1 MKKNIYLFFIMLS
14 TLNSFS
20 QAYTIKTFN
29 WNDAGFKGIKPTYS
43 QSVSIMSFGGNNTNS
58 ASNNTA
64 LNNAI
69 AALGTN
75 GGTIYFPKGVYSF
88 TGQVS
93 FSRDSITLKGAGYDS
108 TQLRFNLSGILNNCI
123 NITGSQVNTD
133 TTSFASAGVRDSN
146 WVNVLNAGV
155 FSVGQWVYLQ
165 CGTGSN
171 AYFND
176 TWAYGSLGQI
186 LQIKTIVG
194 NKITFNS
201 PFRFYYKLALQ
212 PKIKKILPRKAIGFE
227 CMKVQRLDPTT
238 QQTSLFS
245 FDKAVQCWISG
256 IEGDSTNYSHVE
268 LNRCS
273 NIDIVNSYFHHAF
286 AYGGSGQGYG
296 IAFQYSAN
304 ECKVENNVFQNL
316 RHSMLFQAG
325 ANGNVCGYNYS
336 FNPFWSQFPFP
347 SNSAGDIVFHG
358 NYPFANLCEGNI
370 NQNTVIDNSNAKNGP
385 YNTLFRN
392 RSELYGVFMNTG
404 PATDTSQ
411 FLGLE
416 VTNTGGGFGLYTI
429 VGNGNLEYGNMI
441 KAVLTPA
448 GTNSLTEKSL
458 YYSGAQRPQC
468 FNNSVHNW
476 SILGIPNAYNSNS
489 NAAKDR
495 AMQNHWA
502 DCVCSYYTP
511 TTIKSSTVNTN
522 SSIIIYP
529 NPAKNELK
537 INNELSVNEVCIYNL
552 EGKLVLNKQA
562 KNIDRIDVSGLQ
574 NGIYV
579 VCIKDKSG
587 IKNYKLIKE

>member
-1 MKKNIYLFFIMLS
+1 MKKYIQFLALLFC
-14 TLNSFS
+14 TLHVFS
-20 QAYTIKTFN
+20 QSYSIKKFN
-29 WNDAGFKGIKPTYS
+29 WQDAGFKGLKPTYN
-43 QSVSIMSFGGNNTNS
+43 QTVNIMSYGGNNTNS
-58 ASNNTA
+58 AANNTA
-64 LNNAI
+64 LTSAI
-69 AALGTN
+69 AALN
-75 GGTIYFPKGVYSF
+75 NLGGVVYFPKGVYSF

-108 TQLRFNLSGILNNCI
+108 TQLRFNLSGVLNNCI

-146 WVNVLNAGV
+146 WVNVLNASA
-155 FSVGQWVYLQ
+155 FTAGQWVYLQ
-165 CGTGSN
+165 CGAGSN

-176 TWAYGSLGQI
+176 TWAYGSLGQVM
-186 LQIKTIVG
+186 QIKAIVA
-194 NKITFNS
+194 NKITFYS

-212 PKIKKILPRKAIGFE
+212 PKIKKINPRKAIGFE
-227 CMKVQRLDPTT
+227 CLKVQRLDATT

-245 FDKAVQCWISG
+245 FDKAVQCWIHG
-256 IEGDSTNYSHVE
+256 IESDTTNFAHVE

-273 NIDIVNSYFHHAF
+273 NIDITNSYFHHAF

-336 FNPFWSQFPFP
+336 FNPFWVQSFFPA
-347 SNSAGDIVFHG
+347 NSAGDIVFHG

-370 NQNTVIDNSNAKNGP
+370 NQNTVIDNSHAKNGP

-404 PATDTSQ
+404 PATDTTQ

-416 VTNTGGGFGLYTI
+416 VTNTGSGYGLYTI
-429 VGNGNLEYGNMI
+429 VGNGNLEYGN
-441 KAVLTPA
+441 KVQGVLTPA
-448 GTNSLTEKSL
+448 ATSSLSEKSL
-458 YYSGAQRPQC
+458 YYAGVQRPLC
-468 FNNSVHNW
+468 FNASVHNW
-476 SILGIPNAYNSNS
+476 SILGVPNAYNTNS

-511 TTIKSSTVNTN
+511 TNIKSTINNKQSE
-522 SSIIIYP
+522 IIIYP
-529 NPAKNELK
+529 NPAQNELK
-537 INNELSVNEVCIYNL
+537 IKNELSVTEVAIYNL

-562 KNIDRIDVSGLQ
+562 KHIESIDVSILQ
-574 NGIYV
+574 KGIYL
-579 VCIKDKSG
+579 VCLKDKAG

>member
-1 MKKNIYLFFIMLS
+1 MKKISFLS
-14 TLNSFS
+14 IALIFVLSCFS

-29 WNDAGFKGIKPTYS
+29 WKDAGFKGVKPTYS
-43 QSVSIMSFGGNNTNS
+43 QSVSIMSYGGNNTNS
-58 ASNNTA
+58 APNNAA
-64 LNNAI
+64 LNSAI

-75 GGTIYFPKGVYSF
+75 GGTVYFPKGVYSF

-93 FSRDSITLKGAGYDS
+93 VSRDSITFKGAGYDS
-108 TQLRFNLSGILNNCI
+108 TQLRFNLSGVLNNCI
-123 NITGSQVNTD
+123 NVFGSQVNTD
-133 TTSFASAGVRDSN
+133 TTSFAGAGVRDSN
-146 WVNVLNAGV
+146 WVNVLNAGA

-165 CGTGSN
+165 CTDN
-171 AYFND
+171 TYMND

-186 LQIKTIVG
+186 IQIKAITG

-201 PFRFYYKLALQ
+201 PFRFYYKLSLQ

-227 CMKVQRLDPTT
+227 CMKVQRLDVTT
-238 QQTSLFS
+238 NQTSLFS

-273 NIDIVNSYFHHAF
+273 NIDITNSYFHHSF
-286 AYGGSGQGYG
+286 AYGSSGQGYG

-304 ECKVENNVFQNL
+304 ECKVENNIFQNL

-347 SNSAGDIVFHG
+347 SNSSGDIVFHG
-358 NYPFANLCEGNI
+358 NYPFSNLCEGNI
-370 NQNTVIDNSNAKNGP
+370 NQNTVIDNSHAKNGP
-385 YNTLFRN
+385 YNTFFRN

-404 PATDTSQ
+404 PATDTTQ

-416 VTNTGGGFGLYTI
+416 VTNSGSGLGLYTI

-441 KAVLTPA
+441 KGILTPA
-448 GTNSLTEKSL
+448 STNSLTEKSL
-458 YYSGAQRPQC
+458 YYSGAQRPLC
-468 FNNSVHNW
+468 FNASVHNW
-476 SILGIPNAYNSNS
+476 GILGIPNAYNTNS

-511 TTIKSSTVNTN
+511 TSIKSSIINQ
-522 SSIIIYP
+522 SSSFILYP
-529 NPAKNELK
+529 NPAQNELK
-537 INNELSVNEVCIYNL
+537 IKHDLNVTEVCIYSM
-552 EGKLVLNKQA
+552 EGKLVLNKQG
-562 KNIDRIDVSGLQ
+562 KNIDNIDISGLQ
-574 NGIYV
+574 KGIYLL
-579 VCIKDKSG
+579 CIKDRSG
-587 IKNYKLIKE
+587 LKNNKFVKE